1 VAVLV
6 AVAQNR
12 LVEAML
18 VEQEHLVKEIQ
29 AVALRLEHQAV
40 AAVAAALVQ

>member
-1 VAVLV
+1 VAALV
-6 AVAQNR
+6 AAAQNR
-12 LVEAML
+12 LVVAML

-29 AVALRLEHQAV
+29 AVALRLEALEV